1 MSVNLPQGN
10 DISLPDVPPK
20 IKSEAPETY
29 KYLVDL
35 RRTLIAQS
43 NGLVENDR
51 ILQGAINTGT
61 SGTFVTTGAGFV
73 FVNGILTGTA

>member
-10 DISLPDVPPK
+10 DYGLPDVPESL
-20 IKSEAPETY
+20 KSTSPGVY

-51 ILQGAINTGT
+51 ILQGAINTGAT
-61 SGTFVTTGAGFV
+61 GTFVTTGAGFV
-73 FVNGILTGTA
+73 FVNGILTSTV